1 MKYKL
6 TDETKVIEG
15 ITLHRIK
22 ALKTFGDVTEGDLG
36 GWVETEYNLA
46 QYGKSWVY
54 GDAKVYGTAR
64 VSGSAWVYGNARVYG
79 NAEVSGATW
88 VAGNTSPKNS
98 SSVAKQLKEKGIKL
112 GIK

>member
-6 TDETKVIEG
+6 TDETKVIG
-15 ITLHRIK
+15 GTTLHRIK
-22 ALKTFGDVTEGDLG
+22 AIKTFGDVTEGDLG

-64 VSGSAWVYGNARVYG
+64 VSGNAKVCGNIWVCGDAWV
-79 NAEVSGATW
+79 SGD
-88 VAGNTSPKNS
+88 TSPKN

-112 GIK
+112 GIKWNTN